1 MKSLVAILTLMLA
14 LNASAQA
21 QPMVTKQAFS
31 DAAIQNQ
38 ADSLKKEFEKEG
50 FVLAK
55 EAGMNMESEYE
66 QPVILPL
73 RQGTWYRIVFVGD
86 NSSRLFEVRMYDWN
100 EKQILYKKQYSGEA
114 AGNVINYDFIPQFS
128 EHHLIKPVQVNKKK
142 KQVGGYFMIF
152 KKTAGA
158 EVRNN

>member
-1 MKSLVAILTLMLA
+1 MKSLVAILTLTLA
-14 LNASAQA
+14 LSASAQA

-38 ADSLKKEFEKEG
+38 ADSLKREFEKEG

>member
-1 MKSLVAILTLMLA
+1 MKKLFYILALSLALVAGV
-14 LNASAQA
+14 NA
-21 QPMVTKQAFS
+21 QPMITKVAFS

-38 ADSLKKEFEKEG
+38 ADSLKKEYEKQG
-50 FVLAK
+50 FFVAK
-55 EAGMNMESEYE
+55 EAGMMMESEYE

-73 RQGTWYRIVFVGD
+73 RQGTLYKIVFIGEET
-86 NSSRLFEVRMYDWN
+86 SRLFEVRMFDWN
-100 EKQILYKKQYSGEA
+100 EKQIVYKKQYSGEEA
-114 AGNVINYDFIPQFS
+114 RNVISYDFIPDFS

-158 EVRNN
+158 QVRNN